1 MQQNNNVNN
10 YNKMLTE
17 QELVNQIASGSE
29 KVLLDE
35 DVVSID
41 IPQIE
46 MRVMMI
52 HNSLIKRLE
61 IGSIQIDKIDWVSF
75 MDSIFEINDG
85 IDFINRIQNKE
96 LRNKILYYW
105 IDNYDEIVGNVW
117 RKDLWISEWRD
128 ICEK

>member
-1 MQQNNNVNN
+1 MSL
-10 YNKMLTE
+10 YF
-17 QELVNQIASGSE
+17 
-29 KVLLDE
+29 
-35 DVVSID
+35 VSID

-52 HNSLIKRLE
+52 HNSLINRLE
-61 IGSIQIDKIDWVSF
+61 TGSIQIDKIDCVSF
-75 MDSIFEINDG
+75 MDSIFERNDG

-105 IDNYDEIVGNVW
+105 IDNFDEIVGNVW

-128 ICEK
+128 ICDK